1 MIDKLSFF
9 GKLVNGN
16 GYHLQIRRQKAGKP
30 VRRLGWLAG
39 LMLLVVLGLGLS
51 GCQTKATT
59 SATQKGIHVVA
70 SLNFYGEA
78 AQKILGHHGSVTT
91 VINSPSVDPESFEPD
106 IATAKKVAQANVVI
120 QNGLGYDSWMQ
131 RLVAANGQNKSQV
144 LNLGQMIGQKMGANP
159 HLWSDPQ
166 IMTQMTR
173 QLVRR
178 FSRLD
183 PQHAA
188 IFRRHGAAYE
198 RQLAAL
204 PRLARQIKRH
214 ANGQQVAVSE
224 PVFNLALKAMG
235 YRVSDGHFAQAIEED
250 SDPTPADITRLSAQI
265 RHHRIAFF
273 VENTQNSSKN
283 VTTMVNLAHRYHVPV
298 IKVTETKPVHQ
309 SYVAWMTSQYRQVLR
324 VQQEAR
330 SQS

>member
-1 MIDKLSFF
+1 M
-9 GKLVNGN
+9 
-16 GYHLQIRRQKAGKP
+16 RRW
-30 VRRLGWLAG
+30 GWLTG
-39 LMLLVVLGLGLS
+39 LIIMVILSLGLS
-51 GCQTKATT
+51 GCQTQPRSAAT
-59 SATQKGIHVVA
+59 AKGIRVVA

-78 AQKILGHHGSVTT
+78 AQKILGDAGTVTA

-131 RLVAANGQNKSQV
+131 RLVAANGHSDIQV
-144 LNLGQMIGQKMGANP
+144 LNLGNLVGQKMGANP

-166 IMTQMTR
+166 LMTQMTH

-188 IFRRHGAAYE
+188 AFKRRGAAYE
-198 RQLAAL
+198 RQLQAL
-204 PRLARQIKRH
+204 PRLARQIRQH
-214 ANGQQVAVSE
+214 ANGQKVAVSE
-224 PVFNLALKAMG
+224 PVFNLALSAMG

-250 SDPTPADITRLSAQI
+250 SDPTPADITQLAAQI
-265 RHHRIAFF
+265 RHHKIAFF

-283 VTTMVNLAHRYHVPV
+283 VTTMVQLARRYHVPV
-298 IKVTETKPVHQ
+298 VRVTETKPVHQ
-309 SYVAWMTSQYRQVLR
+309 SYLTWMTGQYRQVLR
-324 VQQEAR
+324 IQQEAR
-330 SQS
+330 KQS